1 MSVARASAPS
11 SWARTFR
18 PSFSV
23 LTPLLSLFLPPFRSA
38 SSLPSSSVS
47 SALLDFLSSSISLWI
62 DPSLPRAFYTLLS
75 NGSKLVSDHRARSTL
90 LPSFMEMAITLFIL
104 VEHFLRN
111 GEGRRGDRWGP
122 RWKMEISISKKFNFA
137 KFSVFIDFFPQILRI
152 AWFCLY
158 LRLGR
163 KSRKMFIFSDCFP
176 KERNSWR
183 DTVCISF
190 FHSLFFSLLLFD
202 TSPHFVLFSIPPRKF
217 EKSQRPRTGTLSR
230 GWQTSMFRCFGV
242 LSREKFG
249 RPPFWAVSFQPSLEN
264 DAVARTAKSSSPSSP
279 LLSPGDV
286 VISVSSWGK
295 FALFKHQPEI
305 FGGNNLADSSGSYN
319 DPTPTNY
326 FVSTVE
332 MIPLY

>member
-75 NGSKLVSDHRARSTL
+75 NRSKLVSDHRARSTL
-90 LPSFMEMAITLFIL
+90 LPSFMEMAITLLIL

-137 KFSVFIDFFPQILRI
+137 EFIDFFPQILRD
-152 AWFCLY
+152 
-158 LRLGR
+158 
-163 KSRKMFIFSDCFP
+163 FSSDSVVNLEKFSFSP
-176 KERNSWR
+176 IELFSKGTEFVER
-183 DTVCISF
+183 VQF
-190 FHSLFFSLLLFD
+190 VSLFSTLSFSLSSYSTPLH
-202 TSPHFVLFSIPPRKF
+202 TSFYSPFPPGSLRKARDQ
-217 EKSQRPRTGTLSR
+217 EQGHCLGDDKHP
-230 GWQTSMFRCFGV
+230 CFGV
-242 LSREKFG
+242 SVSFHARSLGGRHFG
-249 RPPFWAVSFQPSLEN
+249 RCLFNQVWRTTRSLGRLNLPPPHLL
-264 DAVARTAKSSSPSSP
+264 SSPQ
-279 LLSPGDV
+279 V
-286 VISVSSWGK
+286 TW
-295 FALFKHQPEI
+295 
-305 FGGNNLADSSGSYN
+305 
-319 DPTPTNY
+319 
-326 FVSTVE
+326 
-332 MIPLY
+332 

>member
-90 LPSFMEMAITLFIL
+90 LPSFMEMAITLLIL

-137 KFSVFIDFFPQILRI
+137 ELRVYRFFPSNFTYCVIL
-152 AWFCLY
+152 L
-158 LRLGR
+158 
-163 KSRKMFIFSDCFP
+163 IFMTRS
-176 KERNSWR
+176 
-183 DTVCISF
+183 
-190 FHSLFFSLLLFD
+190 
-202 TSPHFVLFSIPPRKF
+202 
-217 EKSQRPRTGTLSR
+217 
-230 GWQTSMFRCFGV
+230 
-242 LSREKFG
+242 
-249 RPPFWAVSFQPSLEN
+249 
-264 DAVARTAKSSSPSSP
+264 
-279 LLSPGDV
+279 
-286 VISVSSWGK
+286 
-295 FALFKHQPEI
+295 
-305 FGGNNLADSSGSYN
+305 
-319 DPTPTNY
+319 
-326 FVSTVE
+326 
-332 MIPLY
+332 

>member
-90 LPSFMEMAITLFIL
+90 LPSFMEMAITLLIL

-137 KFSVFIDFFPQILRI
+137 KLRVYRFFPSNFT
-152 AWFCLY
+152 WFCFRLY
-158 LRLGR
+158 LRFGR
-163 KSRKMFIFSDCFP
+163 KSRKMFIFSDRIVFQ
-176 KERNSWR
+176 RNGIR
-183 DTVCISF
+183 GETQFV
-190 FHSLFFSLLLFD
+190 SLFSTLSFSLSSYSTPLHASFY
-202 TSPHFVLFSIPPRKF
+202 SPSPPQEVW
-217 EKSQRPRTGTLSR
+217 EKPETKNRDIVSGMTNIHVSV
-230 GWQTSMFRCFGV
+230 FRCPFTREVWAAAILGGV
-242 LSREKFG
+242 FSTKFG
-249 RPPFWAVSFQPSLEN
+249 ER
-264 DAVARTAKSSSPSSP
+264 R
-279 LLSPGDV
+279 GR
-286 VISVSSWGK
+286 
-295 FALFKHQPEI
+295 
-305 FGGNNLADSSGSYN
+305 
-319 DPTPTNY
+319 
-326 FVSTVE
+326 
-332 MIPLY
+332 